1 MAKNNKGRFITL
13 EGGEGAGKSTNLD
26 YIHQQLQ
33 RAGIDVMLTREPG
46 GTVLGEHV
54 RALLLDPD
62 NQMHADTELLFMF
75 AARAQHLQEKIYPAL
90 AAGTWILCDRFTD
103 ATYAYQGGGRG
114 LDISRIEILEQWV
127 QSDFRPQLTLLFD
140 IPVEVGLERA
150 GKRGKL
156 DRFEQ
161 EERRFFEDVRQTY
174 LHRAEAEPARF
185 RIIDASRD
193 LAAVQQQLDVVITQL
208 ITA

>member
-1 MAKNNKGRFITL
+1 
-13 EGGEGAGKSTNLD
+13 
-26 YIHQQLQ
+26 
-33 RAGIDVMLTREPG
+33 
-46 GTVLGEHV
+46 
-54 RALLLDPD
+54 
-62 NQMHADTELLFMF
+62 
-75 AARAQHLQEKIYPAL
+75 
-90 AAGTWILCDRFTD
+90 LCDRFTD

>member
-1 MAKNNKGRFITL
+1 VTEALKGRFITL

-33 RAGIDVMLTREPG
+33 RAGIDVILTREPG

-54 RALLLDPD
+54 RSLLLDPD
-62 NQMHADTELLFMF
+62 NMMHADTELLLMF
-75 AARAQHLQEKIYPAL
+75 AARAQHLREKVYPAL
-90 AAGTWILCDRFTD
+90 ASGAWVLCDRFTD

-114 LDISRIEILEQWV
+114 LDSSRIEALEQWV
-127 QSDFRPQLTLLFD
+127 QLDFRPHLTLLFD
-140 IPVEVGLERA
+140 IPIETGLERA

-161 EERRFFEDVRQTY
+161 EERGFFEKVRQTY
-174 LHRAEAEPARF
+174 LDRAEAEPARF
-185 RIIDASRD
+185 RVIDASQD
-193 LAAVQQQLDVVITQL
+193 LAAVQQQLDDVITQL
-208 ITA
+208 TKS